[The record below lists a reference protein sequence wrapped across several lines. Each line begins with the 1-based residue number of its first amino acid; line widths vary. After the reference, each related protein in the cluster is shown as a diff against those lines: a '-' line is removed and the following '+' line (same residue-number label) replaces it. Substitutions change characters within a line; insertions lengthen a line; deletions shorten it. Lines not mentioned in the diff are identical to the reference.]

1 MQRGGGEKPVPVD
14 CISLLNLNW
23 LISSP
28 MAHVPKR
35 ARCLHGYSEDG
46 VTRQAMNRGHDL
58 IKSRGGGFKI
68 AVCHKKD
75 LMKFCLL
82 I

>member
-1 MQRGGGEKPVPVD
+1 MQKGGGRKTSSCWLYKSIESELGD
-14 CISLLNLNW
+14 FISYGTCTQTCK
-23 LISSP
+23 
-28 MAHVPKR
+28 MF
-35 ARCLHGYSEDG
+35 GYSEDG
-46 VTRQAMNRGHDL
+46 VTRQAVNRGHDL

-68 AVCHKKD
+68 AVCHKN

>member
-1 MQRGGGEKPVPVD
+1 MQGGGGEKPVPVD

-35 ARCLHGYSEDG
+35 ARCLVILRMESQDK
-46 VTRQAMNRGHDL
+46 L
-58 IKSRGGGFKI
+58 
-68 AVCHKKD
+68 
-75 LMKFCLL
+75 
-82 I
+82 